1 MVVAFQERKFKPVRY
16 QTGDNQ
22 HRTCSS
28 GTGGD
33 GRYQAARAVDLLTLS
48 LLFTGIQEKRGEN
61 PVYLA

>member
-1 MVVAFQERKFKPVRY
+1 LPSKKGSSNPSVPKPEIIS
-16 QTGDNQ
+16 TG
-22 HRTCSS
+22 TCSS